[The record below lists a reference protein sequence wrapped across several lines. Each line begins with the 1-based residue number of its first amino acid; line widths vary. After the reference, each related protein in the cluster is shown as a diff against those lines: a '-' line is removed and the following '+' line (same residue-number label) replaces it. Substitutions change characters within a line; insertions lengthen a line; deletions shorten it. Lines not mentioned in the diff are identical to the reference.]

1 MEALKMIFTLLF
13 LLAVPVSWF
22 LLTAF
27 VAVYKAIR
35 YKDKAQLSDK
45 ETNRIIAWGFLVGLA
60 LTILILI

>member
-1 MEALKMIFTLLF
+1 MIFTLL
-13 LLAVPVSWF
+13 LPVLTVGAWF

-35 YKDKAQLSDK
+35 YKDKAQLSDR
-45 ETNRIIAWGFLVGLA
+45 ETNRIIAWGLLIGLA